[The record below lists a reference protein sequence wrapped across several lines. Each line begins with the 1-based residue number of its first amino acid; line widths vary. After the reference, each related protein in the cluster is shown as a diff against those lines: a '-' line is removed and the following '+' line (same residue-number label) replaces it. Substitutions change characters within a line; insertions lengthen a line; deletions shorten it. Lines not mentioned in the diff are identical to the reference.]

1 MSYKE
6 RKKEYPNY
14 PDNCLKCGLFTGCK
28 NYKLKY
34 KKIQSGNKTVLFVV
48 DTPSQLYDHTGS
60 MKNSKLV
67 HMLSTLSKEWLQEF
81 NVYVTHAIKCRQA
94 EGTIKI
100 ASIRECN
107 QYLAEDIDK
116 IKPNAVITLGDTA
129 KKSMNEYLVGTIPT
143 DMTVHN
149 APSLIVDNQS
159 TVTEVLNRVWH
170 ELHKVLLP
178 IPLTTNLSRVLLQA
192 AKTKLIALDFEWNP
206 DTGIAHSVGLAAGQ
220 VAGGFVLDKHTEKAI
235 ENILVDESM
244 TIVGHNI
251 AEDVR
256 RVIDKFGARIRCQ
269 FIDTL
274 LLKRELV
281 FNLRQGGLKYF
292 AERYLLLE
300 EYWKE
305 ITVEDFESPSP
316 KLLRYTGGD
325 AWATLSLYNKFKQDF
340 KNEWKHMELARDIDM
355 EMILPVAYMVHGGIR
370 IDLKKLKKQLTTLK
384 LKENKL
390 LQEFESVHKINPSS
404 PVQVLEL
411 LKKRK
416 HKVKSTGVETLSKL
430 NDEVVDK
437 LLEYRKI
444 SKLTTTYLSKL
455 PAMADK
461 NDLIHCNLHLANT
474 ITGRM
479 SSSNPNMQNIPP
491 DVRPIFSSVFGEEGN
506 LVTVDASQSELR
518 CLAYLSGSKYLIDSY
533 NAGTDMHTLVSEI
546 AGISRKNAK
555 VLNFAFVYGSS
566 EFGLKNQLVKAGVQ
580 VSKAD
585 TVVQSFIDTMDKLGI
600 REYQQKLLDKAKKLK
615 YIYSPY
621 GRVGT
626 RLNPTQV
633 VNFPIQSFSAD
644 LNKMRIIYVFN
655 RLREEKLISR
665 IWLEFHDAMELDIY
679 KPEQEQ
685 VYKIVEELDL
695 TIPDVLNK
703 GIEIQLPLDVKENGV
718 NWQ

>member
-1 MSYKE
+1 
-6 RKKEYPNY
+6 
-14 PDNCLKCGLFTGCK
+14 
-28 NYKLKY
+28 
-34 KKIQSGNKTVLFVV
+34 
-48 DTPSQLYDHTGS
+48 
-60 MKNSKLV
+60 MKNSKLLN
-67 HMLSTLSKEWLQEF
+67 MLSTLSKEWLQEF

-107 QYLAEDIDK
+107 TYLVEDIEK
-116 IKPNAVITLGDTA
+116 IKPDAVVTFGDTA
-129 KKSMNEYLVGTIPT
+129 KKAMQEYSGKFPLNIQ
-143 DMTVHN
+143 VHN
-149 APSLIVDNQS
+149 APPIVVDNQT

-170 ELHKVLLP
+170 ELHNVLLP

-192 AKTKLIALDFEWNP
+192 ARTKLIALDFEWNP
-206 DTGIAHSVGLAAGQ
+206 DTGIAHSVGLAAGT
-220 VAGGFVLDKHTEKAI
+220 VAGGFVLDSHTEKAI
-235 ENILVDESM
+235 ENILVDKSM

-300 EYWKE
+300 NYWKE
-305 ITVEDFESPSP
+305 ITVEDFASPTP
-316 KLLRYTGGD
+316 KLLKYTGGD

-340 KNEWKHMELARDIDM
+340 KNEWNHMEYARAIDM
-355 EMILPVAYMVHGGIR
+355 EMILPVAYMVHGGIK
-370 IDLKKLKKQLTTLK
+370 IDKKKLKKQLSSLK

-390 LQEFESVHKINPSS
+390 LSEFETTHKINPAS
-404 PVQVLEL
+404 PAQVLQL

-416 HKVKSTGVETLSKL
+416 HKIKSTGIDALSKL

-437 LLEYRKI
+437 LIEYRKL
-444 SKLTTTYLSKL
+444 SKLTTTYLDKL
-455 PAMADK
+455 GDMTDD
-461 NDLIHCNLHLANT
+461 NDLVHCNLHLANT

-491 DVRPIFSSVFGEEGN
+491 DVRPIFASVFGNDGN

-518 CLAYLSGSKYLIDSY
+518 CLAYLSGSKYLIDAY
-533 NAGTDMHTLVSEI
+533 NEGTDMHTLVSQL

-566 EFGLKNQLVKAGVQ
+566 EFGLKNQLVKAGVDM
-580 VSKAD
+580 SKAD
-585 TVVQSFIDTMDKLGI
+585 NVVQSFISTMDKLGI
-600 REYQQKLLDKAKKLK
+600 REYQQKLLDKAKKLH

-655 RLREEKLISR
+655 RLREEKLVSR

-679 KPEQEQ
+679 KPEQDK

>member
-1 MSYKE
+1 M
-6 RKKEYPNY
+6 
-14 PDNCLKCGLFTGCK
+14 
-28 NYKLKY
+28 
-34 KKIQSGNKTVLFVV
+34 
-48 DTPSQLYDHTGS
+48 
-60 MKNSKLV
+60 
-67 HMLSTLSKEWLQEF
+67 
-81 NVYVTHAIKCRQA
+81 
-94 EGTIKI
+94 
-100 ASIRECN
+100 
-107 QYLAEDIDK
+107 
-116 IKPNAVITLGDTA
+116 
-129 KKSMNEYLVGTIPT
+129 
-143 DMTVHN
+143 
-149 APSLIVDNQS
+149 
-159 TVTEVLNRVWH
+159 
-170 ELHKVLLP
+170 
-178 IPLTTNLSRVLLQA
+178 
-192 AKTKLIALDFEWNP
+192 
-206 DTGIAHSVGLAAGQ
+206 
-220 VAGGFVLDKHTEKAI
+220 
-235 ENILVDESM
+235 
-244 TIVGHNI
+244 
-251 AEDVR
+251 
-256 RVIDKFGARIRCQ
+256 
-269 FIDTL
+269 
-274 LLKRELV
+274 
-281 FNLRQGGLKYF
+281 
-292 AERYLLLE
+292 
-300 EYWKE
+300 
-305 ITVEDFESPSP
+305 
-316 KLLRYTGGD
+316 LRYTGGD

-340 KNEWKHMELARDIDM
+340 KNEWKHMELARAIDM

-461 NDLIHCNLHLANT
+461 NDLVHCNLHLANT

-585 TVVQSFIDTMDKLGI
+585 DVVQSFIDTMDKLGI
-600 REYQQKLLDKAKKLK
+600 REYQQKLLDKAKKLH

-665 IWLEFHDAMELDIY
+665 IWLELHDAMELDIY

>member
-1 MSYKE
+1 MTYKE
-6 RKKEYPNY
+6 RKQKYPTY
-14 PDNCLKCGLFTGCK
+14 PDNCLKCGLFENCK
-28 NYKLKY
+28 SYKLKY
-34 KKIQSGNKTVLFVV
+34 KKVQSGNKTVLFVV

-60 MKNSKLV
+60 MKNSKLLN
-67 HMLSTLSKEWLQEF
+67 MLSTLSKDWLQEF
-81 NVYVTHAIKCRQA
+81 NVYVTHAVKCRQA

-100 ASIRECN
+100 AAIRECN
-107 QYLAEDIDK
+107 TYLVEDIEK
-116 IKPNAVITLGDTA
+116 IKPDAVVTFGDTA
-129 KKSMNEYLVGTIPT
+129 KKAMQEYCGKFPQNIQ
-143 DMTVHN
+143 VHN
-149 APSLIVDNQS
+149 APPIVVDNQT

-170 ELHKVLLP
+170 ELHNLLLP

-192 AKTKLIALDFEWNP
+192 ARTKLIAIDFEWNP
-206 DTGIAHSVGLAAGQ
+206 ATGIAHSVGLAAGT
-220 VAGGFVLDKHTEKAI
+220 VAGGFILDSHTEKAI
-235 ENILVDESM
+235 ENILVDKSM

-256 RVIDKFGARIRCQ
+256 RVIDKFGTRIRCQ

-300 EYWKE
+300 NYWKE
-305 ITVEDFESPSP
+305 ITVEDFDSPSP
-316 KLLRYTGGD
+316 KLLKYTGGD
-325 AWATLSLYNKFKQDF
+325 AWATLCLYNKFKQDF
-340 KNEWKHMELARDIDM
+340 KNEWNHMEAARAIDM
-355 EMILPVAYMVHGGIR
+355 DMILPVAYMVHGGIK
-370 IDLKKLKKQLTTLK
+370 IDKKKLKKQLTSLR

-390 LQEFESVHKINPSS
+390 LSEFETTHKINPAS
-404 PVQVLEL
+404 PAQVLQL

-416 HKVKSTGVETLSKL
+416 HKIKSTGIDALSKL
-430 NDEVVDK
+430 NDAVVDK
-437 LLEYRKI
+437 LIEYRKL
-444 SKLTTTYLSKL
+444 SKLTTTYLNKL
-455 PAMADK
+455 GDMSDE

-491 DVRPIFSSVFGEEGN
+491 DVRPIFASVFGKDGN

-518 CLAYLSGSKYLIDSY
+518 CLAYLSGSKYLIDAY
-533 NAGTDMHTLVSEI
+533 NEGTDMHTLVSQL

-566 EFGLKNQLVKAGVQ
+566 EFGLKNQLVKAGVDM
-580 VSKAD
+580 SKAD
-585 TVVQSFIDTMDKLGI
+585 DVVKSFISTMDKLGI
-600 REYQQKLLDKAKKLK
+600 REYQQKLLDKAKKLN

-655 RLREEKLISR
+655 RLREEKLVSR

-679 KPEQEQ
+679 TPEQNT

>member
-1 MSYKE
+1 MTYKE
-6 RKKEYPNY
+6 RKQKYPTY
-14 PDNCLKCGLFTGCK
+14 PDNCLKCGLFENCK
-28 NYKLKY
+28 SYKLKY
-34 KKIQSGNKTVLFVV
+34 KKVQSGNKTVLFVV

-60 MKNSKLV
+60 MKNSKLLN
-67 HMLSTLSKEWLQEF
+67 MLSTLSKEWLQEF

-107 QYLAEDIDK
+107 TYLVEDIEK
-116 IKPNAVITLGDTA
+116 IKPDAVVTFGDTA
-129 KKSMNEYLVGTIPT
+129 KKAMQEYSGKFPLNIQ
-143 DMTVHN
+143 VHN
-149 APSLIVDNQS
+149 APPIVVDNQT

-170 ELHKVLLP
+170 ELHNVLLP

-192 AKTKLIALDFEWNP
+192 ARTKLIALDFEWNP
-206 DTGIAHSVGLAAGQ
+206 DTGIAHSVGLAAGT
-220 VAGGFVLDKHTEKAI
+220 VAGGFVLDSHTEKAI
-235 ENILVDESM
+235 ENILVDKSM

-300 EYWKE
+300 NYWKE
-305 ITVEDFESPSP
+305 ITVEDFASPTP
-316 KLLRYTGGD
+316 KLLKYTGGD

-340 KNEWKHMELARDIDM
+340 KNEWNHMEYARAIDM
-355 EMILPVAYMVHGGIR
+355 EMILPVAYMVHGGIK
-370 IDLKKLKKQLTTLK
+370 IDKKKLKKQLSSLK

-390 LQEFESVHKINPSS
+390 LSEFETTHKINPAS
-404 PVQVLEL
+404 PAQVLQL

-416 HKVKSTGVETLSKL
+416 HKIKSTGIDALSKL

-437 LLEYRKI
+437 LIEYRKL
-444 SKLTTTYLSKL
+444 SKLTTTYLDKL
-455 PAMADK
+455 GDMTDD
-461 NDLIHCNLHLANT
+461 NDLVHCNLHLANT

-491 DVRPIFSSVFGEEGN
+491 DVRPIFASVFGNDGN

-518 CLAYLSGSKYLIDSY
+518 CLAYLSGSKYLIDAY
-533 NAGTDMHTLVSEI
+533 NEGTDMHTLVSQL

-566 EFGLKNQLVKAGVQ
+566 EFGLKNQLVKAGVDM
-580 VSKAD
+580 SKAD
-585 TVVQSFIDTMDKLGI
+585 NVVQSFISTMDKLGI
-600 REYQQKLLDKAKKLK
+600 REYQQKLLDKAKKLR

-655 RLREEKLISR
+655 RLREEKLVSR

-679 KPEQEQ
+679 KPEQDK

>member
-1 MSYKE
+1 
-6 RKKEYPNY
+6 
-14 PDNCLKCGLFTGCK
+14 
-28 NYKLKY
+28 
-34 KKIQSGNKTVLFVV
+34 
-48 DTPSQLYDHTGS
+48 
-60 MKNSKLV
+60 
-67 HMLSTLSKEWLQEF
+67 MLSTLSKEWLQEF

-107 QYLAEDIDK
+107 TYLVEDIEK
-116 IKPNAVITLGDTA
+116 IKPDAVVTFGDTA
-129 KKSMNEYLVGTIPT
+129 KKAMQEYSGKFPLNIQ
-143 DMTVHN
+143 VHN
-149 APSLIVDNQS
+149 APPIVVDNQT

-170 ELHKVLLP
+170 ELHNVLLP

-192 AKTKLIALDFEWNP
+192 ARTKLIALDFEWNP
-206 DTGIAHSVGLAAGQ
+206 DTGIAHSVGLAAGT
-220 VAGGFVLDKHTEKAI
+220 VAGGFVLDSHTEKAI
-235 ENILVDESM
+235 ENILVDKSM

-300 EYWKE
+300 NYWKE
-305 ITVEDFESPSP
+305 ITVEDFASPTP
-316 KLLRYTGGD
+316 KLLKYTGGD

-340 KNEWKHMELARDIDM
+340 KNEWNHMEYARAIDM
-355 EMILPVAYMVHGGIR
+355 EMILPVAYMVHGGIK
-370 IDLKKLKKQLTTLK
+370 IDKKKLKKQLSSLK

-390 LQEFESVHKINPSS
+390 LSEFETTHKINPAS
-404 PVQVLEL
+404 PAQVLQL

-416 HKVKSTGVETLSKL
+416 HKIKSTGIDALSKL

-437 LLEYRKI
+437 LIEYRKL
-444 SKLTTTYLSKL
+444 SKLTTTYLDKL
-455 PAMADK
+455 GDMTDD
-461 NDLIHCNLHLANT
+461 NDLVHCNLHLANT

-491 DVRPIFSSVFGEEGN
+491 DVRPIFASVFGNDGN

-518 CLAYLSGSKYLIDSY
+518 CLAYLSGSKYLIDAY
-533 NAGTDMHTLVSEI
+533 NEGTDMHTLVSQL

-566 EFGLKNQLVKAGVQ
+566 EFGLKNQLVKAGVDM
-580 VSKAD
+580 SKAD
-585 TVVQSFIDTMDKLGI
+585 NVVQSFISTMDKLGI
-600 REYQQKLLDKAKKLK
+600 REYQQKLLDKAKKLH

-655 RLREEKLISR
+655 RLREEKLVSR

-679 KPEQEQ
+679 KPEQDK

>member
-1 MSYKE
+1 MTYKE
-6 RKKEYPNY
+6 RKQKYPTY
-14 PDNCLKCGLFTGCK
+14 PDNCLKCGLFENCK
-28 NYKLKY
+28 SYKLKY
-34 KKIQSGNKTVLFVV
+34 KKVQSGNKTVLFVV

-60 MKNSKLV
+60 MKNSKLLN
-67 HMLSTLSKEWLQEF
+67 MLSTLSKDWLQEF

-107 QYLAEDIDK
+107 TYLVEDIEK
-116 IKPNAVITLGDTA
+116 IKPDAVVTFGDAA
-129 KKSMNEYLVGTIPT
+129 KKAMQEYSGKFPLNIQ
-143 DMTVHN
+143 VHN
-149 APSLIVDNQS
+149 APSIVVDNQT

-170 ELHKVLLP
+170 ELHNVLLS

-192 AKTKLIALDFEWNP
+192 ARTKLIALDFEWNP
-206 DTGIAHSVGLAAGQ
+206 DTGIAHSVGLAAGT
-220 VAGGFVLDKHTEKAI
+220 VAGGFVLDSHTEKAI
-235 ENILVDESM
+235 ENILVDKSM

-300 EYWKE
+300 NYWKE
-305 ITVEDFESPSP
+305 ITVEDFASPTP
-316 KLLRYTGGD
+316 KLLKYTGGD

-340 KNEWKHMELARDIDM
+340 KNEWNHMEYARAIDM
-355 EMILPVAYMVHGGIR
+355 EMILPVAYMVHGGIK
-370 IDLKKLKKQLTTLK
+370 IDKKKLKKQLSSLK

-390 LQEFESVHKINPSS
+390 LSEFETTHKINPAS
-404 PVQVLEL
+404 PAQVLQL

-416 HKVKSTGVETLSKL
+416 HKIKSTGIDALSKL

-437 LLEYRKI
+437 LIEYRKL
-444 SKLTTTYLSKL
+444 SKLTTTYLDKL
-455 PAMADK
+455 GDMTDD
-461 NDLIHCNLHLANT
+461 NDLVHCNLHLANT

-491 DVRPIFSSVFGEEGN
+491 DVRPIFASVFGNDGN

-518 CLAYLSGSKYLIDSY
+518 CLAYLSGSKYLIDAY
-533 NAGTDMHTLVSEI
+533 NEGTDMHTLVSQL

-566 EFGLKNQLVKAGVQ
+566 EFGLKNQLVKAGVDM
-580 VSKAD
+580 SKAD
-585 TVVQSFIDTMDKLGI
+585 DVVQSFISTMDKLGI
-600 REYQQKLLDKAKKLK
+600 REYQQKLLDKAKKLN